1 MTFTITAM
9 ALGFGA
15 AYPKFNSENAAD
27 VPTSFGGLLFMMS
40 STAFIAGVIV
50 IEAWPVYALLQAQL
64 QGTGIGAR
72 EVVSAVIGLGA
83 AVLVSGVLA
92 AVSLRVA
99 VGRIEAVE
107 L

>member
-1 MTFTITAM
+1 
-9 ALGFGA
+9 
-15 AYPKFNSENAAD
+15 
-27 VPTSFGGLLFMMS
+27 MMS

-50 IEAWPVYALLQAQL
+50 IEAWPVYALLQAQM
-64 QGTGIGAR
+64 QGTGIGTR
-72 EVVSAVIGLGA
+72 EIVSAVVGLGA

-99 VGRIEAVE
+99 VRRIEAVE